1 MVFSTGKPYFIPIG
15 PATSRTENPAFGIE
29 TRAGLPLNPPMA
41 RAPDFDL
48 VVLRD
53 EAAGRW
59 LRFRLPVATVVAD
72 RVEDVLPGLRE
83 VERAVA
89 ERGLHA
95 AGWVA
100 YEAAPAF
107 DAALAVRPPGALPL
121 LGFGLFAD
129 PEPIDLPP
137 AGAPAPGD
145 WRPDVDAAAYARAF
159 AEIKRRIRAGD
170 TYQVNYSYRLR
181 CATFAADPW
190 QAFLALVHAQ
200 RAPFGAYVA
209 AGPWRLC
216 SASPE
221 LFFRLDGARLESRPM
236 KGTAARGRSAAEDR
250 ARRAGLLASEKERA
264 ENLMILDMARN
275 DLGRV
280 ARPGTVEVLR
290 LCAPE
295 KYPTVWQL
303 TSAVAAETDASVAE
317 IFAALFPP
325 ASIVGAPKARTM
337 EIIAGLEASPRQAYT
352 GAIGFLAPGR
362 RAQFNVAIRT
372 LLADVRSGRAEY
384 GVGGGIVWDSDL
396 EAEQAECRAK
406 ARILAA
412 PPRPPFDLLETML
425 WTPTDGI
432 RLLELHLARLRD
444 SAEYFDYPCDL
455 ARIRTALET
464 LARAF
469 PAAPQR
475 LRLLLAKDGT
485 PTLQSAPLAPLA
497 SDPFFRVA
505 LARRPVDR
513 SDVFLHHKTTHRRVY
528 EEAKADFP
536 GHDDVILWNEAGEVT
551 ESTIAN
557 LAVELDG
564 ALCTP
569 PVECG
574 LLPGVARAELLARG
588 VLRERRISL
597 DDLRAA
603 PRLFLLNSV
612 RGLFPA
618 SLDPSAP
625 TAGKES

>member
-1 MVFSTGKPYFIPIG
+1 MTRE
-15 PATSRTENPAFGIE
+15 PA
-29 TRAGLPLNPPMA
+29 
-41 RAPDFDL
+41 APDSDF
-48 VVLRD
+48 VALRD

-59 LRFRLPVATVVAD
+59 LRFRHPVATVAAA
-72 RVEDVLPGLRE
+72 RIEEVLPGLRE

-89 ERGLHA
+89 DHGLHA

-107 DAALAVRPPGALPL
+107 DAALAVRPPGPLPL
-121 LGFGLFAD
+121 LWFGLFAE
-129 PEPIDLPP
+129 PEPFDLPP
-137 AGAPAPGD
+137 AAAAGPGD
-145 WRPDVDAAAYARAF
+145 WRPDVAPAAYETAF

-181 CATFAADPW
+181 CDAFAADPW

-221 LFFRLDGARLESRPM
+221 LFFRLDGTRLESRPM

-250 ARRAGLLASEKERA
+250 ARRAALLASEKERA

-280 ARPGTVEVLR
+280 ARPGTVGVLR
-290 LCAPE
+290 LCKPE

-303 TSAVAAETDASVAE
+303 VSAVAADTDASVAE

-372 LLADVRSGRAEY
+372 LLADVRAGRAEY
-384 GVGGGIVWDSDL
+384 GVGGGVVWDS
-396 EAEQAECRAK
+396 EPGAEQAECRAK
-406 ARILAA
+406 ARILSA
-412 PPRPPFDLLETML
+412 PPPPPFDLLETML
-425 WTPTDGI
+425 WTPADGI
-432 RLLELHLARLRD
+432 RLLELHLARLRE
-444 SAEYFDYPCDL
+444 SADYFDYPCDL
-455 ARIRTALET
+455 ARIRAEIEDR
-464 LARAF
+464 ARAF

-475 LRLLLAKDGT
+475 LRLRLASDGA
-485 PTLQSAPLAPLA
+485 PALEAAPLAPLGA
-497 SDPFFRVA
+497 GPFFRVA

-513 SDVFLHHKTTHRRVY
+513 NDVFLHHKTTHRGVY
-528 EEAKADFP
+528 EAAKADCP
-536 GHDDVILWNEAGEVT
+536 GHDDVILWNEAGEAT

-557 LAVELDG
+557 LAVEIDG

-569 PVECG
+569 PIDCG

-588 VLRERRISL
+588 VLRERPISL
-597 DDLRAA
+597 AELRAA

-618 SLDPSAP
+618 VLDPAAP
-625 TAGKES
+625 RAGKER

>member
-1 MVFSTGKPYFIPIG
+1 MVFSTGKSYFIAIP

-29 TRAGLPLNPPMA
+29 TRAVLPLNPPMTDA
-41 RAPDFDL
+41 DADSAPDL

-53 EAAGRW
+53 DAASRW
-59 LRFRLPVATVVAD
+59 LRFRHPVATVAAD
-72 RVEDVLPGLRE
+72 RVEDVRTCLRE

-89 ERGLHA
+89 DRGLYA

-121 LGFGLFAD
+121 LWFGLFAD
-129 PEPIDLPP
+129 PEPIELPP
-137 AGAPAPGD
+137 ANSPATGD
-145 WRPDVDAAAYARAF
+145 WQPDVAPAAYADAF

-181 CATFAADPW
+181 CNAFAADPW

-221 LFFRLDGARLESRPM
+221 LFFRLDGTRLESRPM

-250 ARRAGLLASEKERA
+250 ARRGALLASEKERA

-275 DLGRV
+275 DLGRI
-280 ARPGTVEVLR
+280 ARPGTVDVLR

-303 TSAVAAETDASVAE
+303 VSAVAAETDASVAE

-337 EIIAGLEASPRQAYT
+337 EIIAGLETSPRQAYT

-372 LLADVRSGRAEY
+372 LLADVRTGRAEY
-384 GVGGGIVWDSDL
+384 GVGGGIVWDSDP

-406 ARILAA
+406 ARILSA

-425 WTPTDGI
+425 WTPADGI

-444 SAEYFDYPCDL
+444 SADYFDYPCDL

-464 LARAF
+464 LVRTL
-469 PAAPQR
+469 PPTPQR
-475 LRLLLAKDGT
+475 LRLLLAEDGT
-485 PTLQSAPLAPLA
+485 PTLRSSPLAPLA
-497 SDPFFRVA
+497 SGPFFRVA
-505 LARRPVDR
+505 LARRPVDPD
-513 SDVFLHHKTTHRRVY
+513 DVFLYHKTTHRRVY
-528 EEAKADFP
+528 EEAKADFR
-536 GHDDVILWNEAGEVT
+536 GHDDVILWNDVGEAT

-569 PVECG
+569 PVDCG

-588 VLRERRISL
+588 VLRERRLSL

-612 RGLFPA
+612 RGLIPA
-618 SLDPSAP
+618 VLDQVQP
-625 TAGKES
+625 